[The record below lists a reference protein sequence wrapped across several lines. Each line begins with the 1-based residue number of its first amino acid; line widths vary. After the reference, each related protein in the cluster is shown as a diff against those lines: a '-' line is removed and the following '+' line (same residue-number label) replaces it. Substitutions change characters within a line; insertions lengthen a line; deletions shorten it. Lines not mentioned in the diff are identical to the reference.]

1 MRKVVGIIIGLLV
14 AIALIDGAWSL
25 TARWFPSPIDPD
37 SDIDILATYVVR
49 MPLAGQIL
57 VAIGWLIAGLVAAF
71 IALRI
76 SQWRL
81 AGWIVG
87 VLIVALG
94 IWNLT
99 QLAQPLW
106 MQVMSVVAPLVG
118 CWLAERHFHRARP
131 GDPLIN

>member
-1 MRKVVGIIIGLLV
+1 MRKGIGIVVGLV
-14 AIALIDGAWSL
+14 IAIALIDLAWGQA
-25 TARWFPSPIDPD
+25 ARWFPSPIDPGAD
-37 SDIDILATYVVR
+37 ADMLATYVIR
-49 MPLAGQIL
+49 MPLAGKLL
-57 VAIGWLIAGLVAAF
+57 VTAGWLVAGLVAAF
-71 IALRI
+71 VALRI
-76 SQWRL
+76 SQWRP

-87 VLIVALG
+87 ALIVVLG